1 MHTRNMHKISI
12 SNSTRKKY
20 MHTYIN
26 LISGELQEVH
36 FSLECWYVLVC
47 VSCNYVIFES
57 LSIILVGNKYPDVEG
72 KTSEIIFKEL

>member
-1 MHTRNMHKISI
+1 MHIRNRHKISI
-12 SNSTRKKY
+12 SNSIPKKY
-20 MHTYIN
+20 MHTCIN

-36 FSLECWYVLVC
+36 FSLECWYA
-47 VSCNYVIFES
+47 